1 MESFEF
7 GRVRIICHSFRTN
20 YTLTKVRR
28 TDQKNNTK
36 SEKQRRDMSE
46 KSAIAKTTTR
56 EAMRPMMK
64 MYIEVSRKR

>member
-20 YTLTKVRR
+20 YTPTKVGR
-28 TDQKNNTK
+28 TDKKNTK
-36 SEKQRRDMSE
+36 SEKLRQDMLE

>member
-7 GRVRIICHSFRTN
+7 GRVQIICHSFRTN

-28 TDQKNNTK
+28 TDKKNTK
-36 SEKQRRDMSE
+36 SEKQRRDMLE